1 MENINICYAWN
12 TVLHM
17 LDFIQLLHLQIIF
30 SSVLCLHYE
39 IMHMAKANIWN
50 KVRHDL
56 QS

>member
-17 LDFIQLLHLQIIF
+17 LDFIQLLHLQVIF